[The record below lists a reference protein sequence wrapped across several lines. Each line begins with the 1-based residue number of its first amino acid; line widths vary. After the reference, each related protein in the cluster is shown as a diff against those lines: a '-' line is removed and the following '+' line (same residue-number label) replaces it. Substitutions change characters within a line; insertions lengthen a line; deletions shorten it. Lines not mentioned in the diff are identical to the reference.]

1 VQKER
6 VKIEPWSCAASSYVF
21 MDEEP
26 VRMLIC
32 CVEVSVWILR
42 AGDEGGEARILGKIN
57 SP

>member
-26 VRMLIC
+26 EGMLIC
-32 CVEVSVWILR
+32 CVEVSVWVQ
-42 AGDEGGEARILGKIN
+42 G
-57 SP
+57 